1 MSSSLPPR
9 FLQNTFDVGL
19 TPKSGPKLLQKTMD
33 VNGTPLH
40 FIHVENDDTIY
51 GTMSCLQNDKFHF
64 RDVPFGNDDVF
75 IDIGCNV
82 GLVGMVIAKVFPKV
96 KVYSFD
102 ASRLAID
109 CAKIASNLNG
119 FINFEAYNLAIGAVN
134 QPNVTF
140 FSNGKDASCLVEDGL
155 NKSNNVPENTVN
167 KIKIDEIFDSPFL
180 GIDKVKYLKMD
191 IEGGEFE
198 IFDRLFTQRP
208 DILDRIEYLHI
219 EIHPYQEFKP
229 LELEAKIRAKW
240 GNKVFFD
247 V

>member
-1 MSSSLPPR
+1 MNPPLP
-9 FLQNTFDVGL
+9 LNIFDIGL
-19 TPKSGPKLLQKTMD
+19 TQKSSPKLLQKTMQ
-33 VNGTPLH
+33 VNNNPLY
-40 FIHVENDDTIY
+40 FVHVENDDTIY
-51 GTMSCLQNDKFHF
+51 GTLSCLQNDKFHF
-64 RDVPFGNDDVF
+64 RDVPFADGDVF

-82 GLVGMVIAKVFPKV
+82 GLVGLVISKLSPKI

-102 ASRLAID
+102 ASSLAIE
-109 CAKIASNLNG
+109 CARKAAGLNG
-119 FINFEAYNLAIGAVN
+119 LTNFEAYNLAIGAVN
-134 QPNVTF
+134 QANVTF

-180 GIDKVKYLKMD
+180 GIKKVKYLKMD